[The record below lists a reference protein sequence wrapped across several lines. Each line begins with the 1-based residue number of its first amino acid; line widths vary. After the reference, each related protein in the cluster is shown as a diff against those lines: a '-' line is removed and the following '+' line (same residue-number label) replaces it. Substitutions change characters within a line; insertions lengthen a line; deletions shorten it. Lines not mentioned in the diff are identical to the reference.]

1 MKLISVVSPCYNE
14 KDNVEALYEAV
25 RAIFA
30 RLPQYRYEHLFI
42 DNASS
47 DGTARILRAIA
58 DRDRNVRVILNTRN
72 FGHIRSPVH
81 AIMQARGDAV
91 IGMASDFQDP
101 PDLIPSFLAKWE
113 EGYKIVLGVK
123 EQTEESGLFYAIRS
137 RYYRTLSRISDIE
150 IVQQATGFG
159 LYDRVVVDAIRQ
171 LNDPYPFFRGLLAE
185 VGYDVARIPFRQP
198 PRRRGVTSQNFYTLY
213 DIAFLGIVNHSK
225 VPLRLATMIGFA
237 TALLSMFV
245 ALGYLFY
252 KLLFWQQFTLG
263 IAPLVI
269 GLFFLSSVQLFFVG
283 IVGEYI
289 GSIYT
294 QVRNH
299 PHVFEKE
306 RINFDE
312 PDVVS
317 LADVRSD
324 RPRRVPGDTPPLSG
338 ERWPP
343 APRGDAPFPEPYGPS
358 RAEPRDR

>member
-14 KDNVEALYEAV
+14 QDNVEALYEAV

-30 RLPQYRYEHLFI
+30 RLPQYEYEHIFI
-42 DNASS
+42 DNASKDRTEERLRS
-47 DGTARILRAIA
+47 IAR
-58 DRDRNVRVILNTRN
+58 RDPNVRVILNTRN

-101 PDLIPSFLAKWE
+101 PDLIPTFLEKWE

-123 EQTEESGLFYAIRS
+123 EQADESGLFYALRS
-137 RYYRTLSRISDIE
+137 RYYRTLARISDTQL
-150 IVQQATGFG
+150 VQQATGFG
-159 LYDRVVVDAIRQ
+159 LYDRVVVDAIRRM
-171 LNDPYPFFRGLLAE
+171 NDPYPYFRGLLAE
-185 VGYDVARIPFRQP
+185 VGYDVARVPFRQP

-213 DIAFLGIVNHSK
+213 DIAFLGIVTHSK

-237 TALLSMFV
+237 TATLSLFL
-245 ALGYLFY
+245 ALGYLIY
-252 KLLFWQQFTLG
+252 KLLFWQEFSLG
-263 IAPLVI
+263 LAPLII
-269 GLFFLSSVQLFFVG
+269 GLFFLSSIQLFFVG

-306 RINFDE
+306 RINFSDE
-312 PDVVS
+312 DTNGREEVV
-317 LADVRSD
+317 A
-324 RPRRVPGDTPPLSG
+324 TSG
-338 ERWPP
+338 WT
-343 APRGDAPFPEPYGPS
+343 GSS
-358 RAEPRDR
+358 R

>member
-14 KDNVEALYEAV
+14 QDNVEALYEAV

-30 RLPQYRYEHLFI
+30 RLPQYEYEHIFI
-42 DNASS
+42 DNASR
-47 DGTARILRAIA
+47 DRTEERLRAIA
-58 DRDRNVRVILNTRN
+58 RRDPNVRVILNTRN

-101 PDLIPSFLAKWE
+101 PDLIPTFLEKWE

-123 EQTEESGLFYAIRS
+123 EQADESGLFYAVRG
-137 RYYRTLSRISDIE
+137 RYYRTLARISDTQL
-150 IVQQATGFG
+150 VQQATGFG
-159 LYDRVVVDAIRQ
+159 LYDRVVVDAIRRM
-171 LNDPYPFFRGLLAE
+171 NDPYPYFRGLLAE
-185 VGYDVARIPFRQP
+185 VGYDVARVPFRQP

-213 DIAFLGIVNHSK
+213 DIAFLGIVTHSK

-237 TALLSMFV
+237 TATLSLLL
-245 ALGYLFY
+245 ALGYLIY
-252 KLLFWQQFTLG
+252 KLLFWQEFSLG
-263 IAPLVI
+263 LAPLII
-269 GLFFLSSVQLFFVG
+269 GLFFLSSIQLFFVG

-306 RINFDE
+306 RINFSDE
-312 PDVVS
+312 DTNGREEVV
-317 LADVRSD
+317 AA
-324 RPRRVPGDTPPLSG
+324 SG
-338 ERWPP
+338 WT
-343 APRGDAPFPEPYGPS
+343 GSS
-358 RAEPRDR
+358 R

>member
-1 MKLISVVSPCYNE
+1 MKLISVVCPCYNE
-14 KDNVEALYEAV
+14 QDNVEPLYEAV

-30 RLPQYRYEHLFI
+30 RLPQYRYEHIFI
-42 DNASS
+42 DNASK
-47 DGTARILRAIA
+47 DRTADKLRALA
-58 DRDRNVRVILNTRN
+58 LRDRNVKVILNTRN
-72 FGHIRSPVH
+72 FGHIRSPMH

-101 PDLIPSFLAKWE
+101 PELIPEFLAKWE

-123 EQTEESGLFYAIRS
+123 EASEESGLFYAIRG
-137 RYYRTLSRISDIE
+137 RYYRTLARISDTD

-159 LYDRVVVDAIRQ
+159 LYDRVVVDAMKRI
-171 LNDPYPFFRGLLAE
+171 NDPYPFFRGLLAE
-185 VGYDVARIPFRQP
+185 IGYEVARIPFRQP
-198 PRRRGVTSQNFYTLY
+198 LRRRGVTSQNFYTLY

-237 TALLSMFV
+237 TGALSLFV
-245 ALGYLFY
+245 ALGYLLY
-252 KLLFWQQFTLG
+252 KLLFWQEFSLG
-263 IAPLVI
+263 VAPLVI

-299 PHVFEKE
+299 PHVFERE

-312 PDVVS
+312 DEV
-317 LADVRSD
+317 
-324 RPRRVPGDTPPLSG
+324 
-338 ERWPP
+338 
-343 APRGDAPFPEPYGPS
+343 
-358 RAEPRDR
+358 AEPGVVGRLNATA

>member
-14 KDNVEALYEAV
+14 QDNVEALYEAV

-30 RLPQYRYEHLFI
+30 RLPQYEYEHIFI
-42 DNASS
+42 DNASR
-47 DGTARILRAIA
+47 DRTEERLRAIA
-58 DRDRNVRVILNTRN
+58 RRDPNVRVILNTRN

-101 PDLIPSFLAKWE
+101 PDLIPTFLEKWE

-123 EQTEESGLFYAIRS
+123 EQADESGLFYALRG
-137 RYYRTLSRISDIE
+137 RYYRTLARISDTQL
-150 IVQQATGFG
+150 VQQATGFG
-159 LYDRVVVDAIRQ
+159 LYDRVVVDAIRRM
-171 LNDPYPFFRGLLAE
+171 NDPYPYFRGLLAE
-185 VGYDVARIPFRQP
+185 VGYDVARVPFRQP

-213 DIAFLGIVNHSK
+213 DIAFLGIVTHSK

-237 TALLSMFV
+237 TATLSLLL
-245 ALGYLFY
+245 ALGYLIY
-252 KLLFWQQFTLG
+252 KLLFWQEFSLG
-263 IAPLVI
+263 LAPLII
-269 GLFFLSSVQLFFVG
+269 GLFFLSSIQLFFVG

-306 RINFDE
+306 RINFSDE
-312 PDVVS
+312 DTNGREEVV
-317 LADVRSD
+317 AA
-324 RPRRVPGDTPPLSG
+324 SG
-338 ERWPP
+338 WTG
-343 APRGDAPFPEPYGPS
+343 AS
-358 RAEPRDR
+358 R

>member
-14 KDNVEALYEAV
+14 QDNVEALYDAV
-25 RAIFA
+25 RSVFA
-30 RLPQYRYEHLFI
+30 RLPQYRYEHIFI
-42 DNASS
+42 DNASK
-47 DGTARILRAIA
+47 DRTADILRALA
-58 DRDRNVRVILNTRN
+58 MRDPNVKVILNTRN
-72 FGHIRSPVH
+72 FGHIRSPYH

-101 PDLIPSFLAKWE
+101 PEFIPEFLAKWE
-113 EGYKIVLGVK
+113 EGYRIVLGVK
-123 EQTEESGLFYAIRS
+123 EQAQESGLFYALRD
-137 RYYRTLSRISDIE
+137 RYYRTLGPIADIE
-150 IVQQATGFG
+150 IVRQATGFG
-159 LYDRVVVDAIRQ
+159 LYDRTVVEAIRR

-185 VGYDVARIPFRQP
+185 VGYEVARIPFRQP

-237 TALLSMFV
+237 TAALSLVV
-245 ALGYLFY
+245 ALGYLVY
-252 KLLFWQQFTLG
+252 KLLFWQQFSLG

-306 RINFDE
+306 RINFDDGE
-312 PDVVS
+312 PVAHEAATS
-317 LADVRSD
+317 SRLTAS
-324 RPRRVPGDTPPLSG
+324 PR
-338 ERWPP
+338 
-343 APRGDAPFPEPYGPS
+343 
-358 RAEPRDR
+358 

>member
-1 MKLISVVSPCYNE
+1 MKLISVVCPCYNE
-14 KDNVEALYEAV
+14 QDNVEPLYEAV

-30 RLPQYRYEHLFI
+30 RLPQYRYEHIFI
-42 DNASS
+42 DNASK
-47 DGTARILRAIA
+47 DRTADKLRALA
-58 DRDRNVRVILNTRN
+58 LRDRNVKVILNTRN

-91 IGMASDFQDP
+91 IGLASDFQDP
-101 PDLIPSFLAKWE
+101 PELIPQFLEKWE

-123 EQTEESGLFYAIRS
+123 ETAEESGLFYAIRG
-137 RYYRTLSRISDIE
+137 RYYRMLARISDTQ
-150 IVQQATGFG
+150 IVPQATGFG
-159 LYDRVVVDAIRQ
+159 LYDRVVVDAIKR

-185 VGYDVARIPFRQP
+185 IGYEVARIPFRQP

-237 TALLSMFV
+237 TAALSLVV
-245 ALGYLFY
+245 ALGYLLY
-252 KLLFWQQFTLG
+252 KLMFWQEFTLG
-263 IAPLVI
+263 LAPLVI

-306 RINFDE
+306 RINFDDE
-312 PDVVS
+312 ELDV
-317 LADVRSD
+317 
-324 RPRRVPGDTPPLSG
+324 
-338 ERWPP
+338 
-343 APRGDAPFPEPYGPS
+343 
-358 RAEPRDR
+358 AEHATALRMTAR

>member
-1 MKLISVVSPCYNE
+1 MKLISIVSPCYNE
-14 KDNVEALYEAV
+14 QDNVQPLYEAV
-25 RAIFA
+25 RDVFSL
-30 RLPQYRYEHLFI
+30 LPQYRYEHLFI
-42 DNASS
+42 DNASK
-47 DGTARILRAIA
+47 DNTAHNLRLIA
-58 DRDRNVRVILNTRN
+58 ARDPNVRVILNTRN

-101 PDLIPSFLAKWE
+101 PDLIPEFLAKWE

-123 EQTEESGLFYAIRS
+123 EQSDESGLFYAIRS
-137 RYYRTLSRISDIE
+137 RYYRTLARISDTE

-159 LYDRVVVDAIRQ
+159 LYDRAVVDAIRR

-185 VGYDVARIPFRQP
+185 VGYDIARIPFRQP
-198 PRRRGVTSQNFYTLY
+198 PRRRGVTSQNFFTLY

-225 VPLRLATMIGFA
+225 VPLRLATMTGFA
-237 TALLSMFV
+237 TAALSLV
-245 ALGYLFY
+245 AALGYLLY
-252 KLLFWQQFTLG
+252 KLLFWQNFSVG
-263 IAPLVI
+263 VAPLVI

-306 RINFDE
+306 RINFDDHE
-312 PDVVS
+312 MAAQEAS
-317 LADVRSD
+317 
-324 RPRRVPGDTPPLSG
+324 
-338 ERWPP
+338 
-343 APRGDAPFPEPYGPS
+343 APHLRITA
-358 RAEPRDR
+358 R